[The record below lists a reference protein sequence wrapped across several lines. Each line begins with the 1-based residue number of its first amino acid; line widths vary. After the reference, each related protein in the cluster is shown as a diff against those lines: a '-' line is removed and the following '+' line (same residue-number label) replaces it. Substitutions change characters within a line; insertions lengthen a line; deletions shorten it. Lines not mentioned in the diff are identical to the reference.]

1 MIAGVHC
8 LCCLPDIYCEINYRY
23 PCLTPFVCEY
33 NNILYISTDYS
44 CFKTNFQ
51 LLLPG
56 QNENNYLMSL
66 VLKVR
71 VLSPSLTLP
80 LTHSLTHSLTHT
92 HSLACSL
99 THSLTHSLNQ
109 SINQFLTLNHSLLQT
124 LTHSYSSPHTYSLLL
139 TYILIPPLSF
149 IFFCLQIPSPVI
161 CADDVPAKR
170 RRTNV
175 TTQQTKVTGGRQY
188 P

>member
-92 HSLACSL
+92 HSLACLLAHSL
-99 THSLTHSLNQ
+99 THSLTQ
-109 SINQFLTLNHSLLQT
+109 SINQSISHSQSLPPSNTHSLL
-124 LTHSYSSPHTYSLLL
+124 
-139 TYILIPPLSF
+139 LIPSHLLS
-149 IFFCLQIPSPVI
+149 IAYIHTHTPTLIHFFLF
-161 CADDVPAKR
+161 
-170 RRTNV
+170 TNS
-175 TTQQTKVTGGRQY
+175 QPCNLCR
-188 P
+188 